1 MKALQNSTN
10 KIHYQL
16 RLKTMSVDQMLL
28 LIDRKCKDNGDYKA
42 ACEAI
47 KQLEE
52 ETHVSYDKF
61 FKNYLK
67 EIKDYEYVYD
77 NLKEIHT
84 VEDAVL
90 KIVATIQLNDKV
102 KKQEL
107 LSDPQLL
114 NIEDNNVKSLLQ
126 TLK

>member
-1 MKALQNSTN
+1 M
-10 KIHYQL
+10 
-16 RLKTMSVDQMLL
+16 
-28 LIDRKCKDNGDYKA
+28 
-42 ACEAI
+42 
-47 KQLEE
+47 
-52 ETHVSYDKF
+52 
-61 FKNYLK
+61 K

-126 TLK
+126 KLK